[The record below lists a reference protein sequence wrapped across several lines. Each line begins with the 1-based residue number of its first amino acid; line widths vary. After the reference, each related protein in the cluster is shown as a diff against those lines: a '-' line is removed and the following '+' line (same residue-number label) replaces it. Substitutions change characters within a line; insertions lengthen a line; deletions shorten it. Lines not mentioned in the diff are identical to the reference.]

1 MTRSTS
7 QQDGENFSNIR
18 FWGAS
23 ARVEKDP
30 GFFAA
35 GFFVAVAILFLLHV
49 MGKIKLDLK
58 PARSIAMNLADYS
71 SAQANCCLC

>member
-1 MTRSTS
+1 LAAALTA
-7 QQDGENFSNIR
+7 GF
-18 FWGAS
+18 FA
-23 ARVEKDP
+23 A